1 MSTLKKLCINVC
13 ERGVAIIAFIFP
25 IFEIFS
31 SFGPKVFSGSE
42 SVFVNYFY
50 INYITKLNNIYANNV
65 YIIFVLMV
73 AIFMICS
80 RGTLPLTRF
89 LRYNIIQAI
98 LLNIICSCVGAS
110 FTYFPV
116 GIRESILGTFIANFV
131 FLGTTAIILYAS
143 ILISFGRYPSIPV
156 LSEGARLQVQRGYLD

>member
-13 ERGVAIIAFIFP
+13 ERGVAILAFIFP

-65 YIIFVLMV
+65 YII
-73 AIFMICS
+73 
-80 RGTLPLTRF
+80 GTL
-89 LRYNIIQAI
+89 
-98 LLNIICSCVGAS
+98 
-110 FTYFPV
+110 
-116 GIRESILGTFIANFV
+116 
-131 FLGTTAIILYAS
+131 
-143 ILISFGRYPSIPV
+143 
-156 LSEGARLQVQRGYLD
+156 